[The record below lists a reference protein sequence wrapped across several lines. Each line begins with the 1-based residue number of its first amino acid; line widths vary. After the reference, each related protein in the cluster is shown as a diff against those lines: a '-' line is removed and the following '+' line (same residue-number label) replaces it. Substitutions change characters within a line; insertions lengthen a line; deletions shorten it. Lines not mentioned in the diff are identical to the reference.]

1 MAETVNNSLLRA
13 LPSVDALLHTGAAR
27 DLRARVGAVKLT
39 ALARAVTDELREAVR
54 GGWLAAAGRDALLR
68 EAEQRLAAAGERAA
82 VRGLRRV
89 VNATGVV
96 VHTNLGRAPLSGEA
110 VAAMHDAARYCTL
123 EYDLQTGQRGRR
135 GARVD
140 DLLAE
145 LTGAESALAVNNCAA
160 AALLVLTALAQGGE
174 TVVSRGELVEIGGDF
189 RVPDV
194 MAQSGT
200 RMIEVGT
207 TNRTKLRDYEQ
218 ALTPD
223 TRLLMRVHPS
233 NYRVVGFTA
242 APELAELA
250 TLAHARGLLLY
261 EDAGS
266 GALIDL
272 RPLGLAGE
280 PVIAESIAAGADV
293 VTFSGDK
300 LLGGAQAGCVAGRRE
315 VVEKLRK
322 HPLYRAL
329 RADKLILAALE
340 ATLESY
346 RRGAAR
352 DEIPVLQML
361 SATAEELR
369 ARAETFLARL
379 PANGAVHC
387 EIVAGHSAVG
397 GGAAPLTQPATALL
411 SLTHNNLSA
420 GELEAALRAGD
431 PPVVAR
437 VAEGRVLLDL
447 RTVAPEEE
455 DELRQILTELA

>member
-1 MAETVNNSLLRA
+1 MNELRL
-13 LPSVDALLHTGAAR
+13 LPSVDQLLQAEEIKGCIEAYGR
-27 DLRARVGAVKLT
+27 PLT
-39 ALARAVTDELREAVR
+39 LQAVR
-54 GGWLAAAGRDALLR
+54 EVLAAIRERHAHTPAVPERGQLLFLVKDKLASWTEPAL
-68 EAEQRLAAAGERAA
+68 QG
-82 VRGLRRV
+82 VI
-89 VNATGVV
+89 NATGVIL
-96 VHTNLGRAPLSGEA
+96 HTNLGRAPLSQ
-110 VAAMHDAARYCTL
+110 AAMQAVQDTAQVYSNL
-123 EYDLQTGQRGRR
+123 EYDLPSGKRGSRAVHARELWTRLTQT
-135 GARVD
+135 
-140 DLLAE
+140 
-145 LTGAESALAVNNCAA
+145 ESALVVNNNAA
-160 AALLVLTALAQGGE
+160 AVLLVLYALARRRK
-174 TVVSRGELVEIGGDF
+174 VVIARSQLVEIGGGF

-200 RMIEVGT
+200 RMVEVGT

-250 TLAHARGLLLY
+250 TLAHARGLFLY

-280 PVIAESIAAGADV
+280 PVIAASIAAGADV